1 MFAVCKVPEDTEHF
15 LFHCDA
21 YKEER
26 DCLEKSVE
34 GVLYAEG
41 IFTVCDIN
49 LKALSPSPVPDPRL
63 RGYGSGTGTLD
74 TDSRGPVPDT
84 EPRR

>member
-1 MFAVCKVPEDTEHF
+1 MCTVCKVLEETEHF

-34 GVLYAEG
+34 EVLYAEG
-41 IFTVCDIN
+41 IFTVCDII
-49 LKALSPSPVPDPRL
+49 LKVLNRCIIHIIRQDQNGLVGALAQYVKS
-63 RGYGSGTGTLD
+63 TKHFI
-74 TDSRGPVPDT
+74 
-84 EPRR
+84 

>member
-1 MFAVCKVPEDTEHF
+1 MYIYKFPEDTEHF

-34 GVLYAEG
+34 EVLYAEG
-41 IFTVCDIN
+41 IFTVGDIF
-49 LKALSPSPVPDPRL
+49 LKVLNECIIDI
-63 RGYGSGTGTLD
+63 
-74 TDSRGPVPDT
+74 SRQGKMT
-84 EPRR
+84 